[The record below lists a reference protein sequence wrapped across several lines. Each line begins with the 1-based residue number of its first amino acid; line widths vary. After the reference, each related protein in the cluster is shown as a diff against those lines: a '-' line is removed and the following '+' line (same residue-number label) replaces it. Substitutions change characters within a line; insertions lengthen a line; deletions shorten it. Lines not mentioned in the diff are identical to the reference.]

1 MLKSTPRFT
10 AICLLLLTFTIS
22 SFTHAEKD
30 SSSIPLA
37 RISVETGVFFA
48 SHEKFQTLFETN
60 TAFNWQVGLDVGTS
74 TWKIIPWGKFST
86 FQFETLSEAPIAY
99 TAKMIQF
106 SGGFGFPIALKER
119 NELILRSGI
128 SQNIYTFNDENQDEI
143 GMLMSVGYKHS
154 LHKNFDILFN
164 GTYNYSKNKSNLLL
178 NDWNGLSFHFGLA
191 INLIG

>member
-1 MLKSTPRFT
+1 MRKSIPHYFS
-10 AICLLLLTFTIS
+10 ICLLLLTFTIS
-22 SFTHAEKD
+22 SFVRAEKD
-30 SSSIPLA
+30 SLSIPLA
-37 RISVETGVFFA
+37 RISFETGVFFA

-60 TAFNWQVGLDVGTS
+60 TALNWQVGLDLGTS
-74 TWKIIPWGKFST
+74 TSKIIPWGKFST

-106 SGGFGFPIALKER
+106 SGGFGFPI
-119 NELILRSGI
+119 ELRTADQLIVRCGI
-128 SQNIYTFNDENQDEI
+128 SQNIYTFNDERQEEI
-143 GMLMSVGYKHS
+143 GMLMSFGYKRS

-178 NDWNGLSFHFGLA
+178 HDWNGLSFHIGLA